1 MAVQVIYGDK
11 EEFEKRLNL
20 LYKVFAKAA
29 LRIER
34 EESLKLHQE
43 KESRE

>member
-11 EEFEKRLNL
+11 KEFDKRLFL
-20 LYKVFAKAA
+20 LYKTFAKAA

-34 EESLKLHQE
+34 EENLRKV
-43 KESRE
+43 